1 MNENRF
7 NPAAV
12 IAKLDWFYEQGKPSK
27 AREILLLPWPGMHDD
42 MTCFYQHLVAASRV
56 QAQQPLFLKSC
67 SFDDDGITYQ
77 FPDWMVAA
85 SEDLQGRYGQQEGR
99 LRWQKAAAVLGQMM
113 TAPDGLQ
120 RLEEACSTAAQK
132 MASH

>member
-12 IAKLDWFYEQGKPSK
+12 IAKLDWFYEQGKPGK
-27 AREILLLPWPGMHDD
+27 ARELLLLPWPGMHDD

-77 FPDWMVAA
+77 FPDWMIAA
-85 SEDLQGRYGQQEGR
+85 CKDLQGRYGQQEGK
-99 LRWQKAAAVLGQMM
+99 LRWQKALAVLGQMM
-113 TAPDGLQ
+113 TAPDGLR
-120 RLEEACSTAAQK
+120 RLEEACNTAAQK